1 MCRTIFFSMHRLY
14 IVQRRNIRRFLR
26 KFIQYVAYLNFS
38 SHRAYELVKRLVF
51 SLNYPPS
58 FLRSAWYEPCI
69 FNLLYLQW
77 DLNPYKHFCSSDFLT
92 TLAFTQAN
100 LVHSATHFTG
110 TGVWHLF
117 SKSLWSGLFY
127 YLINCFEVRN

>member
-38 SHRAYELVKRLVF
+38 FHQAYELVKRLIF

-69 FNLLYLQW
+69 FNLSYLQW
-77 DLNPYKHFCSSDFLT
+77 DSNPYKHFCSSDFLT

-100 LVHSATHFTG
+100 LAHSAMLSILLVQEFG
-110 TGVWHLF
+110 TCSLSFCGLDYF
-117 SKSLWSGLFY
+117 ITLLIASK
-127 YLINCFEVRN
+127 